1 MIYPPDKAD
10 MQTGSAG
17 EDGSPEVVKSKPL
30 LDPREEN
37 KRLDLESA
45 ISAPG
50 RRRNVAAVEEPDH
63 SDLRVSITDREKHGT
78 RTDSHITYKI
88 CTDSMRPSHLFERTH
103 YVVWRRYR
111 DFEWLR
117 EQIEKTYQTLI
128 VPVGVI
134 IIFESRQCM

>member
-17 EDGSPEVVKSKPL
+17 EDGSPEVVKSKPM

-88 CTDSMRPSHLFERTH
+88 CTDVSS
-103 YVVWRRYR
+103 VVAGKTLV
-111 DFEWLR
+111 LR
-117 EQIEKTYQTLI
+117 GETRLWY
-128 VPVGVI
+128 
-134 IIFESRQCM
+134 